1 MSLYLDGNEAAQN
14 LQGIRHTYFQLMI
27 RNQLD
32 PSRSVMK
39 GKASGCSPSHQP
51 HALWVHAAGC
61 NRATRTGWA
70 TPVVLGSWDLP

>member
-1 MSLYLDGNEAAQN
+1 VSLYLDGNEAEQN

-39 GKASGCSPSHQP
+39 GKASGCSSSH
-51 HALWVHAAGC
+51 
-61 NRATRTGWA
+61 
-70 TPVVLGSWDLP
+70 